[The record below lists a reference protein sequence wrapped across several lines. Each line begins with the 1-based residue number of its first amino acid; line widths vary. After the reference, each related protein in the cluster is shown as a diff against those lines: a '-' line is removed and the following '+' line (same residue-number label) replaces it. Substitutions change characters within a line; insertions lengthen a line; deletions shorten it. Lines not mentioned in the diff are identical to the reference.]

1 MGYLY
6 SNDWLRVFQY
16 MQGKG
21 WGNAAKLKFLSNFH
35 STEEAFNSVSKL
47 INIKLQLMESHE
59 IHKIRVVS
67 FLDDDYPKLL
77 REIANPPAFLFIKG
91 NDLNYNQNMTV
102 SIIGSRDPTPYGEK
116 VASILVKYF
125 RHDLVTIVSGMANG
139 IDSIAQSAALQE
151 NMNTIAVLGTGVDI
165 CYPANKQD
173 LYEKIIRKGTL
184 LSEFLPGTKAKPHHF
199 PMRNRI
205 ISGLSKKLIVAEAG
219 LKSGTMIT
227 AQYALEQNRDVYAI
241 PGSIFMEN
249 SQGCHQLINDGAK
262 IVMNLDE
269 LDRLNFENPVLLSD
283 IEEKIVKHI
292 SYFEPDIHELVNYF
306 RMSLVSLLRLLGE
319 LQKKG
324 YIRERN
330 GHYISGGKIAR

>member
-6 SNDWLRVFQY
+6 TNDWFRAYQY
-16 MQGKG
+16 MEGKG
-21 WGNAAKLKFLSNFH
+21 WGNASKLKFIKSFNTTEEVFH
-35 STEEAFNSVSKL
+35 SLSKL
-47 INIKLQLMESHE
+47 MNVKLNIVENHE
-59 IHKIRVVS
+59 CQKIRVLS
-67 FLDDDYPKLL
+67 LLDEDYPKLL
-77 REIANPPAFLFIKG
+77 KEIGNPPAFIFIKG
-91 NDLNYNQNMTV
+91 KDLNYNQNMTV
-102 SIIGSRDPTPYGEK
+102 SIIGSRNPTPYGEK

-139 IDSIAQSAALQE
+139 IDSIAQTAALQE

-165 CYPANKQD
+165 CYPANKND
-173 LYEKIIRKGTL
+173 LYEEIINNGTL
-184 LSEFLPGTKAKPHHF
+184 LSEFLPGTKARPHHF

-262 IVMNLDE
+262 IIMNLDE
-269 LDRLNFENPVLLSD
+269 LNRLNFENPVLLSN

-292 SYFEPDIHELVNYF
+292 TYFEPDIHELLNYF
-306 RMSLVSLLRLLGE
+306 QMSLVNLLRLLGE

-324 YIRERN
+324 YIIERN
-330 GHYISGGKIAR
+330 GRYISGGKIVR